1 MLIQFVT
8 WGFVNEHVLFG
19 DAYIEGS
26 KTLVRGYWNTQT
38 RTLTTDGV
46 TLSGG
51 ETLTMSKGFVIIY
64 LEYKKGNL
72 QPGQSKGIV
81 WG

>member
-26 KTLVRGYWNTQT
+26 KTLVRWYWDTQT
-38 RTLTTDGV
+38 RTLATDGV
-46 TLSGG
+46 TLSG
-51 ETLTMSKGFVIIY
+51 EKF
-64 LEYKKGNL
+64 
-72 QPGQSKGIV
+72 
-81 WG
+81 

>member
-8 WGFVNEHVLFG
+8 WGFIDENVLFG
-19 DAYIEGS
+19 DAYIEGG
-26 KTLVRGYWNTQT
+26 KTLVRGYWNIQT
-38 RTLTTDGV
+38 RILTTDGII
-46 TLSGG
+46 LSGG
-51 ETLTMSKGFVIIY
+51 ETLTMSKGFVVIY
-64 LEYKKGNL
+64 LEYKKGKL

>member
-1 MLIQFVT
+1 ML
-8 WGFVNEHVLFG
+8 G
-19 DAYIEGS
+19 
-26 KTLVRGYWNTQT
+26 GYWDTQT
-38 RTLTTDGV
+38 RTLATDGV

-51 ETLTMSKGFVIIY
+51 EILTMSKGFVIIY
-64 LEYKKGNL
+64 LEYKKGKL

>member
-26 KTLVRGYWNTQT
+26 KTLVRGVLGYPNEDFSYRWCH
-38 RTLTTDGV
+38 
-46 TLSGG
+46 S
-51 ETLTMSKGFVIIY
+51 
-64 LEYKKGNL
+64 
-72 QPGQSKGIV
+72 
-81 WG
+81 